1 MYGLKHNNR
10 ENRMGGMDL
19 IFLQWITYCQSLPSD
34 RNKTV
39 IFVSSLMWLFIIE
52 EKPFVSF

>member
-1 MYGLKHNNR
+1 
-10 ENRMGGMDL
+10 MDL

-39 IFVSSLMWLFIIE
+39 IFVSSLMSLFILE
-52 EKPFVSF
+52 EQPFVPF

>member
-1 MYGLKHNNR
+1 M
-10 ENRMGGMDL
+10 

-39 IFVSSLMWLFIIE
+39 IFVSSLMSLFILE
-52 EKPFVSF
+52 EQPFVPF